1 MRKRFIICIFLI
13 STIFLLV
20 GCSKKESDF
29 KLQIKESSW
38 SGLSEDY
45 KPNEVTHKYDIVL
58 GKDYNIDNGRFGFKV
73 IKINSDSIIIE
84 TKETYSDDEN
94 GIDLNSTKKK
104 FEVFDDKEIKLT
116 STTMDAG
123 YIYYLK
129 LVK

>member
-45 KPNEVTHKYDIVL
+45 KSNEVTHKYDIVL

>member
-1 MRKRFIICIFLI
+1 MCIFNFNY
-13 STIFLLV
+13 FLLV

-84 TKETYSDDEN
+84 MKETYSDDEN

>member
-1 MRKRFIICIFLI
+1 M
-13 STIFLLV
+13 

-84 TKETYSDDEN
+84 MKETYSDDEN

>member
-1 MRKRFIICIFLI
+1 MRKRFIICTFLI

>member
-58 GKDYNIDNGRFGFKV
+58 GKDYNIDNGRLGFKV

>member
-1 MRKRFIICIFLI
+1 MRKRFIICAFLI